1 MKIIECLSQIAMIS
15 IDPISNFLFEET
27 ASSKLFIKN
36 IIFIMINSD

>member
-1 MKIIECLSQIAMIS
+1 MIS

-27 ASSKLFIKN
+27 DSSKLFLKN